1 MKDSHA
7 GGLGELSDATAA
19 VVIATDRAA
28 GSGLTLTLTHAGT
41 AIPLSNGG
49 AVPTGKSVTL
59 TFPLSALPKGFVDG
73 WLTLNLHRSSGP
85 PLPAK
90 KLRLIVAATPPST

>member
-1 MKDSHA
+1 M
-7 GGLGELSDATAA
+7 
-19 VVIATDRAA
+19 IATDRAA
-28 GSGLTLTLTHAGT
+28 GSGLTLTLSHAGT

-59 TFPLSALPKGFVDG
+59 TFPLSALPKGFDG

-85 PLPAK
+85 ALPPK
-90 KLRLIVAATPPST
+90 KLRLMIAPTAPST